1 MRKMEE
7 RNSNSR
13 ILTWAVVVVSL
24 TGILYFGYQAI
35 TESSR
40 NARENPFAYDLE
52 GFRQSGQDRIVYQE
66 NASID
71 IPLASLS
78 GLAIDRDDNLYVS
91 GGSSI
96 LVFDPAR
103 RLVSRLAADGRVNCL
118 AVDENGSVFV
128 GLADHV
134 EVYQSDEAVWTRWA
148 SLGENAILT
157 SLALTSEYV
166 FVADAGN
173 HVVWRF
179 DISGRGAERI
189 GDKDVSKDIPGF
201 VIPSPFFD
209 VAIDPD
215 GFLWVA
221 NTGRHSLENYT
232 LEGDF
237 RSSWGEFSMEIQ
249 GFCGCCNPSHF
260 AILEDGSFVTSEKGL
275 VRVKIYDRLGR
286 LAGVVAGPDQFQE
299 GTVGLDVAVDAQQRI
314 HVLDP
319 GRNSVRVFERSIE

>member
-1 MRKMEE
+1 MEE
-7 RNSNSR
+7 QGSKNRL
-13 ILTWAVVVVSL
+13 LTWAVVVVSL
-24 TGILYFGYQAI
+24 SGILYFGYQAI
-35 TESSR
+35 SDNTR
-40 NARENPFAYDLE
+40 NSKENPFAYDIE
-52 GFRQSGQDRIVYQE
+52 EFKQSGQDRIEYREIV
-66 NASID
+66 AID
-71 IPLASLS
+71 IPLAQLS
-78 GLAIDRDDNLYVS
+78 GLAIGQDDMLYVS

-96 LVFDPAR
+96 LVFDSTHSI
-103 RLVSRLAADGRVNCL
+103 VSRIAAAGRVSCL
-118 AVDENGSVFV
+118 AVDGDGQIFA
-128 GLADHV
+128 GLSDHV
-134 EVYQSDEAVWTRWA
+134 EVYHPDDEVWTTWE
-148 SLGENAILT
+148 SLGEKAILT
-157 SLALTSEYV
+157 SIALTREHI

-173 HVVWRF
+173 HIVWRF
-179 DISGRGAERI
+179 DSAGSKVMRI
-189 GDKDVSKDIPGF
+189 GDKDMSKDIPGF
-201 VIPSPFFD
+201 VVPSPFFD
-209 VAIDPD
+209 VGIDPD

-249 GFCGCCNPSHF
+249 GFCGCCNPTHF

-319 GRNSVRVFERSIE
+319 ARNSVRVFERSME